1 MTRTCA
7 RIHGIKIQSLLS
19 IGGVLIATA
28 CSSGQPVEP
37 TPSDTP
43 PAQGAAPSASSPA
56 QGAAPSASPPAQGA
70 SVPTV
75 APLALAPSR
84 GLIVKFKSDGPA
96 SVSDDAQRAF
106 TQRRSFRSATSDA
119 SLSLDQIAIRHKFR
133 QTTALVSWRVGL
145 STAAAKTAQAA
156 RWTKAASRHATTANP
171 ALAVDPTNIYRIDL
185 DGNVDAAVT
194 ELSRDP
200 HVEYAQPNWVKRA
213 VVYTPND
220 TYFASS
226 GAWGQDYQDLWGV
239 RSIGTEYAWDVTR
252 GAGAIV
258 AVVDTGVDR
267 THADLSGNVW
277 TNPAD
282 PLNGIDDDHNGL
294 IDDTYGWSFANN
306 TNDTIDRHGHGT
318 HVSGTIAA
326 QDNNALGVVGIAPD
340 AKIMPIKGLGDDGS
354 GDTFG
359 LAQGILYAA
368 EHGADVVNNSW
379 GCNARC
385 PSDPATEDTVKQA
398 NSLGTVVVF
407 AAGNSNDDVAYY
419 SPSNSPYVIS
429 VGASDPNGARAYFSN
444 FGMLDVAAPGSG
456 KTTGGMALPE
466 RGILSL
472 KSAICS
478 PELCPPELIVA
489 GNYVRQA
496 GTSMAAPHVAGLAA
510 LLASQHPTWTP
521 EQIRQAIR
529 RSADDLNGNG
539 YDTDL
544 GYGRISAR
552 KAVLEPT
559 PLEVLLT
566 SPLVTQNAY
575 STVIQG
581 RASGTG
587 FQSYTLEFGA
597 GAAPT
602 SWTSITT
609 STTAKPTVGTIA
621 TWNTSTVQNGS
632 YTLRLRA
639 LTSDARSYEDRQ
651 IVALDRTVLAQ
662 PDNGTVIRTPGSAT
676 LIGALPPSFTSFTAS
691 AVNAVTGAAAG
702 GTFTLTLGGTP
713 PVADGTLATWNTTGV
728 AQGHY
733 RVRVTVNVPGGSIFG
748 EKTVI
753 VDPRVHAGF
762 PYRIPQPSLP
772 YRYSMEEQI
781 KLVDLNGDG
790 QSELV
795 IGYDST
801 VRVLKG
807 DGTLLAGWPQ
817 TVDPFGRGSVTRQSP
832 VVGDVDGD
840 GTLEVVS
847 GNQIIVGTDPFDTPS
862 GDLMVWRANGTPVPG
877 WPKNVGGYLNVPVL
891 ANLDA
896 DAALEIVVVDNDG
909 LLKAYKGNGSIVPGF
924 PVQISQGGSA
934 PRPLAADLDRDGNTE
949 LIISTYPNF
958 GVYSRTGAP
967 LPGWPKQNRA
977 FIAAFGDLD
986 GDGDLEIVANTGDS
1000 MIQAMHHDGTNVA
1013 GWPKSVAAEMGYTG
1027 IDNIG
1032 FAAPTLADLDA
1043 DGKADIV
1050 IAGRMP
1056 HPTTFGLTLPAVWAW
1071 KSNGQILPGW
1081 PKIST
1086 GATTPTVR
1094 ETRSAPALADVNN
1107 DGQVDIIVGR
1117 SAQGF
1122 DTPFE
1127 FYNKDGSAIAGLAR
1141 PMTNHFEGN
1150 CSPAIGDIDGDGLQE
1165 AVYLDDQLQVIA
1177 YDLDGSSTSPQPW
1190 PMNGHD
1196 ARHSSTLPPS
1206 TTVTLPARIEAER
1219 YVRFSELSPGSNQ
1232 GAAGSPQCN
1241 RNDGVDIEATTDN
1254 GGACNVGWTQ
1264 AGEWLEYD
1272 VNAPSAGAYNIALR
1286 VATGI
1291 ATARVHVEVDRVNL
1305 GSKTLTQSNWQS
1317 FYDLPAYQTTLSAGA
1332 HRVRIAFETSDVNF
1346 NYLSITKNVATL
1358 PTRLEAES
1366 YVRYSDSDSVNQ
1378 GAASSPSC
1386 GRGDGVDLI
1395 STTDNNGRC
1404 SVSYSAANEWLEYDI
1419 AVPSSGSLAFVA
1431 RVAASAASSRIRL
1444 ELNGVSLGSRTLTNA
1459 GANTYEDQ
1467 TFTISAA
1474 AGNYTLRVVFETAS
1488 VNLNYVYAG
1497 FVANVPG
1504 RLEAE
1509 SYLRYNELDPST
1521 NQGSSS
1527 SPQCNRGDG
1536 VDIESTNDG
1545 GNGCSIGWVQPGEW
1559 LEYKVLRNSPNPS
1572 WSIALRAGTGAA
1584 GKTIQVLL
1592 DGVNQGTFTV
1602 PNTGWGNFTNVN
1614 VPITIPNQNFVH
1626 DLRIVFPVNDV
1637 NLNYITLN

>member
-1 MTRTCA
+1 M
-7 RIHGIKIQSLLS
+7 
-19 IGGVLIATA
+19 
-28 CSSGQPVEP
+28 
-37 TPSDTP
+37 
-43 PAQGAAPSASSPA
+43 
-56 QGAAPSASPPAQGA
+56 
-70 SVPTV
+70 
-75 APLALAPSR
+75 
-84 GLIVKFKSDGPA
+84 KFKSEGA
-96 SVSDDAQRAF
+96 NSVLDDAQLVLAR
-106 TQRRSFRSATSDA
+106 RRSFALATADSSA
-119 SLSLDQIAIRHKFR
+119 SLDRIATRYRFKQAIG
-133 QTTALVSWRVGL
+133 LVTWRTGL
-145 STAAAKTAQAA
+145 PTSAAKRQQAA
-156 RWTKAASRHATTANP
+156 RWATAAQARRTATTNP

-185 DGNVDAAVT
+185 DGDVNAAVA
-194 ELSRDP
+194 ELNLDP
-200 HVEYAQPNWVKRA
+200 HVEYAQPNWLKRA
-213 VVYTPND
+213 IVYTPND
-220 TYFASS
+220 PYFASS
-226 GAWGQDYQDLWGV
+226 GAYGQDYQDLWGV
-239 RSIGTEYAWDVTR
+239 RSIGSEYAWDVTR

-267 THADLSGNVW
+267 MHADLSGNVW

-282 PLNGIDDDHNGL
+282 PVNGVDDDGNGL
-294 IDDTYGWSFANN
+294 IDDTYGWAFSNGS
-306 TNDTIDRHGHGT
+306 NDTIDRNGHGT

-340 AKIMPIKGLGDDGS
+340 AKIMPLKGLDDSGS

-359 LAQGILYAA
+359 LAQSILYAA
-368 EHGADVVNNSW
+368 EHGADAVNNSW
-379 GCNARC
+379 GCSLRC
-385 PSDPATEDTVKQA
+385 DADPVTEDAVKQA

-407 AAGNSNDDVAYY
+407 AAGNNADDVGYY
-419 SPSNSPYVIS
+419 APSNSPYVIS
-429 VGASDPNGARAYFSN
+429 VSASDPTGARAPFSN
-444 FGMLDVAAPGSG
+444 FGMVDVAAPGSG
-456 KTTGGMALPE
+456 KQSGPMVEPM

-472 KSAICS
+472 KSAICA
-478 PELCPPELIVA
+478 PDLCPPELIVN
-489 GNYVRQA
+489 GNYLRQA
-496 GTSMAAPHVAGLAA
+496 GTSMAAPHVTALAA

-559 PLEVLLT
+559 PLEVMLT
-566 SPLVTQNAY
+566 SPLTKQAAY

-587 FQSYTLEFGA
+587 FQSYTLEFGLGTSPA
-597 GAAPT
+597 
-602 SWTSITT
+602 SWTSIASS
-609 STTAKPTVGTIA
+609 STPKPAVATLA
-621 TWNTSTVQNGS
+621 TWNTSTLSNGS

-639 LTSDARSYEDRQ
+639 VTTDARTYEDRQ
-651 IVALDRTVLAQ
+651 LVALDRTVLSQ
-662 PDNGTVIRTPGSAT
+662 PANGTVIRTPGSAA
-676 LIGALPPSFTSFTAS
+676 LIGNLPPSFTSFTAS

-702 GTFTLTLGGTP
+702 GTFTLTHGGTP
-713 PVADGTLATWNTTGV
+713 PVADGVLATWNTSGV

-733 RVRVTVNVPGGSIFG
+733 RLRITANLPSGSVVG

-762 PYRIPQPSLP
+762 PYRIPQPGLP
-772 YRYSMEEQI
+772 YRYNMVEQI

-790 QSELV
+790 PSELV

-801 VRVLKG
+801 VRVVKG

-817 TVDPFGRGSVTRQSP
+817 SVDPFGRSAILRQSP

-840 GTLEVVS
+840 GTLEVVA
-847 GNQIIVGTDPFDTPS
+847 GNQIMVGIDAFDTPT
-862 GDLMVWRANGTPVPG
+862 GDLMVWRANGTPLPG

-896 DAALEIVVVDNDG
+896 DAALEIVVLDNDG
-909 LLKAYKGNGSIVPGF
+909 LLKAYKGNGSLVPGF
-924 PVQISQGGSA
+924 PVQVSLGGDA

-949 LIISTYPNF
+949 LILTTFRNF
-958 GVYSRTGAP
+958 GVYSRTGVP
-967 LPGWPKQNRA
+967 LPGWPKQNHA
-977 FIAAFGDLD
+977 YVAAFGDLD
-986 GDGDLEIVANTGDS
+986 GDGDLEVVANTDDS
-1000 MIQAMHHDGTNVA
+1000 TIQAFHHDGTNVT

-1027 IDNIG
+1027 SDIIG
-1032 FAAPTLADLDA
+1032 FASPTVADMDG

-1050 IAGRMP
+1050 IAGRVP
-1056 HPTTFGLTLPAVWAW
+1056 HPTQFGVTFPTIWAW
-1071 KSNGQILPGW
+1071 KSTGQILPGW
-1081 PKIST
+1081 PKVSP
-1086 GATTPTVR
+1086 GAANPTVR
-1094 ETRSAPALADVNN
+1094 ESRTSPALADVNN

-1122 DTPFE
+1122 DSPFE
-1127 FYNKDGSAIAGLAR
+1127 FFNKDGSAITGLAR
-1141 PMTNHFEGN
+1141 PMTNHFETN

-1177 YDLDGSSTSPQPW
+1177 YDLDGTTTSPMPW

-1241 RNDGVDIEATTDN
+1241 RNDGVDVEATSDN
-1254 GGACNVGWTQ
+1254 GGACNIGWTQ

-1272 VNAPSAGAYNIALR
+1272 VSAPSAGAYSITLR

-1291 ATARVHVEVDRVNL
+1291 ASARVHVEVDGVNL
-1305 GSKTLTQSNWQS
+1305 GAKTLTQSNWQS
-1317 FYDLPAYQTTLSAGA
+1317 FYDLPGYQTTLTAGA
-1332 HRVRIAFETSDVNF
+1332 HRVRIAFETADVNL
-1346 NYLSITKNVATL
+1346 NYLSITKSVITL
-1358 PTRLEAES
+1358 PARLEAES
-1366 YVRYSDSDSVNQ
+1366 YVRYSDTDGVNQ
-1378 GAASSPSC
+1378 GASSTLSC
-1386 GRGDGVDLI
+1386 ARGDGVDLI
-1395 STTDNNGRC
+1395 TTTDNNGRC

-1419 AVPSSGSLAFVA
+1419 SVPTSGSLAFVA
-1431 RVAASAASSRIRL
+1431 RLAASAANSRVRL
-1444 ELNGVSLGSRTLTNA
+1444 ELNGVSLGSRTLGNA
-1459 GANTYEDQ
+1459 GANSYEDQ

-1474 AGNYTLRVVFETAS
+1474 AGNYTLRVVFETAN

-1497 FVANVPG
+1497 FVAGVPG

-1509 SYLRYNELDPST
+1509 RYLRYNELDPSA
-1521 NQGSSS
+1521 NQGAAS

-1536 VDIESTNDG
+1536 VDIEATSDG
-1545 GNGCSIGWVQPGEW
+1545 GSNGCSVGWAQPGEW
-1559 LEYKVLRNSPNPS
+1559 LEYKVLRNSPNTS
-1572 WSIALRAGTGAA
+1572 WSITLRAGTGAA

-1592 DGVNQGTFTV
+1592 DGVNQGTFAV